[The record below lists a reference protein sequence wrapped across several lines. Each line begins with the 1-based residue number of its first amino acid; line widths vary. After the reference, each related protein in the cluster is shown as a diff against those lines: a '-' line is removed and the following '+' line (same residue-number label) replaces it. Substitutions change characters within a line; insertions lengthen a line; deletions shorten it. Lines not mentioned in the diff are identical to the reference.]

1 MNEKIQ
7 AIRGMKDLMPN
18 ESSNWLALENII
30 SDLFISYGFKKINT
44 PIVEKTDTFCRAIG
58 EQTDIVSKEMYSW
71 QTNNKSLSLR
81 PEGTAGCVRAMIEHN
96 LLREGIQKVFYQGA
110 MFRHERPQK
119 GRYRQFHQ
127 MGVEVF
133 NIENAKIDAELIIM
147 TQALWKKLGLK
158 NIHLEINTL
167 GSSQTRLKYKTILT
181 DYFEKNKNKLD
192 EDSLKRLKTNPLR
205 ILDSKNKDMQE
216 LISNT
221 PKLIDYL
228 DDESKQHFSS
238 LKEFLNHLNIE
249 YKINPNLVRGLDY
262 YNKTVF
268 EWCADN
274 LGSQNAICAGG
285 RYDNL
290 VEKMGGKSTFAVGF
304 AIGLERL
311 ILLLKEQNI
320 DVYKKPLSI
329 YFISFG
335 NNSQLISVKI
345 CEQFR
350 LALKNIILYNDS
362 TTSNFK
368 SQLKKADK
376 MDFDYALIMGE
387 EEINNNNI
395 IIKPLK
401 KQNKQQTLNLEKAIN
416 YFINL

>member
-205 ILDSKNKDMQE
+205 ILDSKNKNMQE
-216 LISNT
+216 LINNT

>member
-1 MNEKIQ
+1 
-7 AIRGMKDLMPN
+7 
-18 ESSNWLALENII
+18 
-30 SDLFISYGFKKINT
+30 
-44 PIVEKTDTFCRAIG
+44 
-58 EQTDIVSKEMYSW
+58 MYSW

-262 YNKTVF
+262 YNRTVF